1 MSNILIT
8 DITNLFKKELK
19 AAIKRGKDSKKL
31 DIMLDLLISNFNEG
45 IEHHLLLPMQYK
57 LHKLKN
63 QKNNNIWEC
72 HIEPDWLL
80 IFYLDNERIRLERT
94 GTHSDIFN
102 KIKR

>member
-1 MSNILIT
+1 MPNILIT
-8 DITNLFKKELK
+8 DTNLFKKELK
-19 AAIKRGKDSKKL
+19 AAIKRGKDSTKL
-31 DIMLDLLISNFNEG
+31 SIILDLLISNFNEG
-45 IEHHLLLPMQYK
+45 KEHYSLLPAQYK

-63 QKNNNIWEC
+63 QKSNNIWEC

-80 IFYLDNERIRLERT
+80 IFYLDNERITLERT

>member
-1 MSNILIT
+1 MSNISIT
-8 DITNLFKKELK
+8 YTNLFKKELK

-31 DIMLDLLISNFNEG
+31 YIMLDLLINNFNKG
-45 IEHHLLLPMQYK
+45 IEHYSLLPVQYK

-63 QKNNNIWEC
+63 QKSNNIWEC

-80 IFYLDNERIRLERT
+80 ILYLDNEHITLERT